1 MRVERVISVFV
12 LFIVFCLSLSHA
24 ANANAASATDPV
36 FAYTRDQLISLRQ
49 DVPEH
54 SAVLSDIP
62 AELRRGKTKRGC
74 RGGAKVREKRVRKGK
89 QSGELQRRR
98 YKPYLPSVVMGNVR
112 SLDNKMDELTARV
125 RNNREFRECSLMCF
139 TETWMHERIPDSA
152 VDVAGFSSVRAD
164 RTRRESGKSKGG
176 GLAVFVNERWCHPN
190 HIVVKERV
198 CSPDIELLAVGLRP
212 YYLPREFSHVIAI
225 VVYIP
230 PSANATTACD
240 VIHSVTAGLQTMHQ
254 DAFVLILGDFNHV
267 SLNRTLLTF
276 SQFVDCPTR
285 GNKTL
290 DLLYANV
297 KEAYS
302 CTAIPPLGRSDHN
315 LVYLQPTYLPLVKRQ
330 PATVRIVREWSKEA
344 SAALQDCMETTDWEV
359 LCEPHGVDIDN
370 LTDCVTEYINF
381 CVDCTVPVKSIRC
394 FPNNKP
400 WVTKDIKAL
409 LNEKKKAFRLGD
421 KEAAKEVQRRLTA
434 KLKEGKDRYRKKL
447 EQDLQQNN
455 SRYVWRGMKNITG
468 FKTSS
473 PSTDGDVE
481 RANQFNLF
489 FNRFDSRPLPS
500 FSSSTTAFNELSAP
514 ASSTSV
520 MPNCSTSSYLSPS
533 PSSIIYRD
541 SLSNSFNLFSSSSPI
556 IVPTTAS
563 TSSLPAIVDLDT
575 HKPSITITEDQV
587 RRELRRLHP
596 AKAPGPDG
604 LTTHVLKLCASQLS
618 GVLLRIFNLSLSIKK
633 VPVLWK
639 TSCLVPVP
647 KKARP
652 NAPSDY
658 RPVALT
664 SHSMKV
670 FERLVLDTL
679 RPLVRSA
686 QDSLQF
692 AYQAKIGVEDA
703 IIYLLYRAYSHLD
716 KPGASLRITFF
727 DFSSAFNTIQP
738 ARLGSKLSAMQV
750 HAPLVAWIMD
760 YLTDRPQYVRLQGCK
775 SDTVLCSTGAPQGTV
790 LSPLL
795 FTLYTSDFQY
805 NTEGCHLQK
814 FSDDSAIVGC
824 IKGGDDLE
832 YRMAVNSFVDWC
844 ELNQLK
850 LNIQKTKELV
860 VDLRRSRPLITPLSI
875 RGVDVEIVQDYK
887 YLGVHIDN
895 KLDWSKNSLVT
906 YRRGQSR
913 LYFLRRLR
921 SFRVCNIM
929 LRMFYE
935 SVVAS
940 AIFYAVVCW
949 GGSMKVADM
958 KRLNKLIRK
967 AGSVVGEELDNM
979 ETVVERRTLSRLR
992 SIMDNEDHPLYN
1004 VVDELRSTFSHRFT
1018 SLKCS
1023 TERHRKSFLPTAI
1036 RLYNSSLSHSPSQ

>member
-1 MRVERVISVFV
+1 KR
-12 LFIVFCLSLSHA
+12 
-24 ANANAASATDPV
+24 
-36 FAYTRDQLISLRQ
+36 TRNGK
-49 DVPEH
+49 
-54 SAVLSDIP
+54 LSDEQP
-62 AELRRGKTKRGC
+62 
-74 RGGAKVREKRVRKGK
+74 
-89 QSGELQRRR
+89 RRR
-98 YKPYLPSVVMGNVR
+98 YKPNLPSVVMGNVR
-112 SLDNKMDELTARV
+112 SLENKMDELTARV
-125 RNNREFRECSLMCF
+125 RCNREFRECSLMCF
-139 TETWMHERIPDSA
+139 TETWLHECISDSV

-190 HIVVKERV
+190 HIVIKERI

-240 VIHSVTAGLQTMHQ
+240 VIHSATARLQTMHQ
-254 DAFVLILGDFNHV
+254 DAFVLISGDFNHV
-267 SLNRTLLTF
+267 SLNRTLSTF
-276 SQFVDCPTR
+276 SQYVECPTR
-285 GNKTL
+285 ENKTL

-297 KEAYS
+297 EEAYS
-302 CTAIPPLGRSDHN
+302 CIAIPPLGRSDHN
-315 LVYLQPTYLPLVKRQ
+315 LVYLQSTYLPLVKRQ
-330 PATVRIVREWSKEA
+330 PATVRTVREWSKEA
-344 SAALQDCMETTDWEV
+344 SAALQDCMETTDWDA
-359 LCEPHGVDIDN
+359 LCVPHGMDIDN

-381 CVDCTVPVKSIRC
+381 CVDSTVPLKSIRC

-409 LNEKKKAFRLGD
+409 LNEKKVAFRSGD
-421 KEAAKEVQRRLTA
+421 KEAAKEVQRRLSVR
-434 KLKEGKDRYRKKL
+434 LKEGKERYKKKL
-447 EQDLQQNN
+447 EQELKQNN

-473 PSTDGDVE
+473 PRTDGDVD
-481 RANQFNLF
+481 RANQFNMF
-489 FNRFDSRPLPS
+489 FNSILPY
-500 FSSSTTAFNELSAP
+500 F
-514 ASSTSV
+514 
-520 MPNCSTSSYLSPS
+520 MPS
-533 PSSIIYRD
+533 PSS
-541 SLSNSFNLFSSSSPI
+541 SFT
-556 IVPTTAS
+556 IVPTEAS
-563 TSSLPAIVDLDT
+563 IASPPFIGVSDSY
-575 HKPSITITEDQV
+575 KPPMIITEDQV
-587 RRELRRLHP
+587 RRELCRLHP

-604 LTTHVLKLCASQLS
+604 LTTQVLKLCASQLS

-633 VPVLWK
+633 VPVMWK

-652 NAPSDY
+652 SVPSDY

-670 FERLVLDTL
+670 FERLVLGTL

-703 IIYLLYRAYSHLD
+703 IIYLLHRAYSHLD
-716 KPGASLRITFF
+716 KPSASLRITFF
-727 DFSSAFNTIQP
+727 DFTSAFNTIQP

-760 YLTDRPQYVRLQGCK
+760 YLTDRPQYVRLQGNK

-790 LSPLL
+790 LSPFL

-832 YRMAVNSFVDWC
+832 YRMAVDSFVDWC
-844 ELNQLK
+844 ELNQLQ

-860 VDLRRSRPLITPLSI
+860 VDLRRSRRSPVTPLSI

-887 YLGVHIDN
+887 YLGVYIDN

-906 YRRGQSR
+906 YKKGQSR
-913 LYFLRRLR
+913 LYFLRKLR
-921 SFRVCNIM
+921 SFRVCNTM

-949 GGSMKVADM
+949 GGGVKVADM
-958 KRLNKLIRK
+958 KRFNKLIRK
-967 AGSVVGEELDNM
+967 AGAVVGEELDNM
-979 ETVVERRTLSRLR
+979 ETVAEKRTLCRLR
-992 SIMDNEDHPLYN
+992 SIMHNVDHPLYN
-1004 VVDELRSTFSHRFT
+1004 VVDELRSTFSHRLT

-1036 RLYNSSLSHSPSQ
+1036 RLHN

>member
-1 MRVERVISVFV
+1 
-12 LFIVFCLSLSHA
+12 
-24 ANANAASATDPV
+24 DPV
-36 FAYTRDQLISLRQ
+36 FVYTRDQLISLRQ

-74 RGGAKVREKRVRKGK
+74 RGGAKVR
-89 QSGELQRRR
+89 
-98 YKPYLPSVVMGNVR
+98 LPQQ
-112 SLDNKMDELTARV
+112 DTAH
-125 RNNREFRECSLMCF
+125 LF
-139 TETWMHERIPDSA
+139 TK
-152 VDVAGFSSVRAD
+152 
-164 RTRRESGKSKGG
+164 TRR
-176 GLAVFVNERWCHPN
+176 W
-190 HIVVKERV
+190 
-198 CSPDIELLAVGLRP
+198 
-212 YYLPREFSHVIAI
+212 
-225 VVYIP
+225 
-230 PSANATTACD
+230 
-240 VIHSVTAGLQTMHQ
+240 
-254 DAFVLILGDFNHV
+254 
-267 SLNRTLLTF
+267 
-276 SQFVDCPTR
+276 
-285 GNKTL
+285 

-302 CTAIPPLGRSDHN
+302 CTAILPLGRSDHN
-315 LVYLQPTYLPLVKRQ
+315 LVYLQPIYLPK
-330 PATVRIVREWSKEA
+330 VREWSKEA
-344 SAALQDCMETTDWEV
+344 SAALQDCMETTDWV
-359 LCEPHGVDIDN
+359 ALCEPHGADTDN

-409 LNEKKKAFRLGD
+409 LNEKKKAQLR
-421 KEAAKEVQRRLTA
+421 

-447 EQDLQQNN
+447 EQELQQNN

-473 PSTDGDVE
+473 PVT
-481 RANQFNLF
+481 
-489 FNRFDSRPLPS
+489 
-500 FSSSTTAFNELSAP
+500 
-514 ASSTSV
+514 
-520 MPNCSTSSYLSPS
+520 
-533 PSSIIYRD
+533 
-541 SLSNSFNLFSSSSPI
+541 
-556 IVPTTAS
+556 
-563 TSSLPAIVDLDT
+563 VDLDT
-575 HKPSITITEDQV
+575 HKPSITITEDQ
-587 RRELRRLHP
+587 
-596 AKAPGPDG
+596 
-604 LTTHVLKLCASQLS
+604 LC

-679 RPLVRSA
+679 HPLVRPA

-692 AYQAKIGVEDA
+692 AYQAKIGVDDA

-790 LSPLL
+790 LSPFL
-795 FTLYTSDFQY
+795 FTLYTSDFKY

-814 FSDDSAIVGC
+814 ISDDSAIVGC

-832 YRMAVNSFVDWC
+832 YRMAVDSFVDWC

-860 VDLRRSRPLITPLSI
+860 VDLRRSRPPVTPLSI

-895 KLDWSKNSLVT
+895 KLDWSKNSL
-906 YRRGQSR
+906 GHIQEGSK
-913 LYFLRRLR
+913 
-921 SFRVCNIM
+921 VCNIM

-940 AIFYAVVCW
+940 VIFYAVVCW
-949 GGSMKVADM
+949 GGSMKMADM

-992 SIMDNEDHPLYN
+992 SIMDNVDHPLYN
-1004 VVDELRSTFSHRFT
+1004 VVDELR
-1018 SLKCS
+1018 
-1023 TERHRKSFLPTAI
+1023 
-1036 RLYNSSLSHSPSQ
+1036 

>member
-1 MRVERVISVFV
+1 
-12 LFIVFCLSLSHA
+12 
-24 ANANAASATDPV
+24 
-36 FAYTRDQLISLRQ
+36 
-49 DVPEH
+49 
-54 SAVLSDIP
+54 
-62 AELRRGKTKRGC
+62 
-74 RGGAKVREKRVRKGK
+74 
-89 QSGELQRRR
+89 R
-98 YKPYLPSVVMGNVR
+98 YKPNLPSIVMGNVR
-112 SLDNKMDELTARV
+112 SLDNKMEELTARV
-125 RNNREFRECSLMCF
+125 SKNRELRECSLMCF
-139 TETWMHERIPDSA
+139 TETWLHERIPDSA

-190 HIVVKERV
+190 HIVIKERV
-198 CSPDIELLAVGLRP
+198 CSPAIELLAVGLRP

-230 PSANATTACD
+230 PSANATTTCD
-240 VIHSVTAGLQTMHQ
+240 VIHSVTAGLQTRHQ
-254 DAFVLILGDFNHV
+254 DAFVLILADFNHV

-276 SQFVDCPTR
+276 SQR
-285 GNKTL
+285 W

-302 CTAIPPLGRSDHN
+302 CTAISPLGRSDHN
-315 LVYLQPTYLPLVKRQ
+315 LVYLQPIYLPLVKRQ
-330 PATVRIVREWSKEA
+330 PATVRKVREWSKEA
-344 SAALQDCMETTDWEV
+344 SAALQDCMETTDWV
-359 LCEPHGVDIDN
+359 ALCEPHGADTDN

-421 KEAAKEVQRRLTA
+421 KEAAKEVQRCLTVR
-434 KLKEGKDRYRKKL
+434 LKEGKDRYRKKL
-447 EQDLQQNN
+447 EQELQQNN

-473 PSTDGDVE
+473 PVT
-481 RANQFNLF
+481 
-489 FNRFDSRPLPS
+489 
-500 FSSSTTAFNELSAP
+500 
-514 ASSTSV
+514 
-520 MPNCSTSSYLSPS
+520 
-533 PSSIIYRD
+533 
-541 SLSNSFNLFSSSSPI
+541 
-556 IVPTTAS
+556 
-563 TSSLPAIVDLDT
+563 VDLDT

-587 RRELRRLHP
+587 RRELCRLHP

-604 LTTHVLKLCASQLS
+604 LTTYVLKLCASQLC

-664 SHSMKV
+664 SHSRKV

-679 RPLVRSA
+679 HPLVRPA

-692 AYQAKIGVEDA
+692 AYQAKIGVDDA
-703 IIYLLYRAYSHLD
+703 IICLLYHAYSHLD

-790 LSPLL
+790 LSPFL
-795 FTLYTSDFQY
+795 FTLYTSDFKY

-814 FSDDSAIVGC
+814 ISDDSAIVGC

-832 YRMAVNSFVDWC
+832 YRMAVDSFVDWC

-860 VDLRRSRPLITPLSI
+860 VDLRRSRPPVTPLSI

-895 KLDWSKNSLVT
+895 KLDWSKNSL
-906 YRRGQSR
+906 GHIQ
-913 LYFLRRLR
+913 
-921 SFRVCNIM
+921 
-929 LRMFYE
+929 E
-935 SVVAS
+935 
-940 AIFYAVVCW
+940 
-949 GGSMKVADM
+949 GS
-958 KRLNKLIRK
+958 
-967 AGSVVGEELDNM
+967 
-979 ETVVERRTLSRLR
+979 
-992 SIMDNEDHPLYN
+992 
-1004 VVDELRSTFSHRFT
+1004 
-1018 SLKCS
+1018 
-1023 TERHRKSFLPTAI
+1023 
-1036 RLYNSSLSHSPSQ
+1036 